1 MKLYVQT
8 YGCQMNQLDSA
19 RIVQLMKSADY
30 EPTEH
35 VDDADL
41 IILNTC
47 SVRDKAEQKVYSA
60 LGRWRKLKEEKG
72 VILGV
77 GGCVA
82 QQEGEA
88 LLRRAP
94 HLDLVFGTHNMHKL
108 PQMVEEAREAAR
120 RSVETAFYR
129 DPFYLEDPL
138 GLPETDGAKAYVTIM
153 QGCNKVCSFCI
164 VPRVRGREV
173 SRASENIVRD
183 VEELVRRGVKEV
195 MLLGQNVNSYGRTVE
210 GERSFPELLERLND
224 VPGIRRIRFTT
235 SHPQD
240 LSPELV
246 EAFVR
251 LENLCEH
258 LHVRDVEELVR
269 RGVKEVMLLGQNV
282 NSYGRTVEGER
293 SFPEL
298 LERINDIPG
307 IRRIRF
313 TTSHPQDLS
322 PELVDAF
329 VRLEN
334 LCEHLHL
341 PLQSG
346 SDAVLERMRRG
357 YRLDEYMGRINELRR
372 RRPEV
377 AISTDMIV
385 GFPGETEAEFEE
397 TLSIVREIEYDD
409 MFTFTYSP
417 RPRTVAAKVYEDD
430 VPDEVKGD
438 RCRRL
443 QELQKSIALRKNRSL
458 IGAEQE
464 VLVEGPSR
472 LGRDQ
477 LMGRTRTNR
486 IVNFVPN
493 EATVPAEMARVRVLN
508 ATPNS
513 LVGEAMAREV
523 MQ

>member
-19 RIVQLMKSADY
+19 RIVQLMKAADY
-30 EPTEH
+30 EPTERA
-35 VDDADL
+35 DDADL

-258 LHVRDVEELVR
+258 LH
-269 RGVKEVMLLGQNV
+269 
-282 NSYGRTVEGER
+282 
-293 SFPEL
+293 
-298 LERINDIPG
+298 
-307 IRRIRF
+307 
-313 TTSHPQDLS
+313 
-322 PELVDAF
+322 
-329 VRLEN
+329 
-334 LCEHLHL
+334 L

-417 RPRTVAAKVYEDD
+417 RPRTVAAKVYDDD
-430 VPDEVKGD
+430 VPDEVKGE

-443 QELQKSIALRKNRSL
+443 QELQKSISLRKNRTL

-464 VLVEGPSR
+464 ILVEGPSR